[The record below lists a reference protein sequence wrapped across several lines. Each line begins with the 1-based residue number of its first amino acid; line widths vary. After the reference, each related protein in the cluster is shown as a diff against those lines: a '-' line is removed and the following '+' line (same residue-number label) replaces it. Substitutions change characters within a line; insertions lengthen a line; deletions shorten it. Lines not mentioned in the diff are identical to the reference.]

1 MSGRTYVIIGNTC
14 TWTYALTRAGGG
26 GLNRF
31 ENCVRSAPPH
41 AIVSRVFLPSRIHVL
56 GWHRFGHPPH
66 PATMRSSLF
75 LWAACTA
82 RVSATWV
89 CGGDVEI
96 TKSWDDKNIDGH
108 CVGDSHPTA
117 ARTHHLHVARPL
129 LALHSHKTPRAKSPL
144 HACTLL
150 CMHAPSAGEYEGAE
164 FMPGDR
170 VPLAWST
177 WPLGSA
183 PARLLRLLMAALG
196 NLALTGRRAGPR
208 SAQPLFQQ
216 AWSAWPVS
224 QLRTR
229 PRPVARLQRPSVRGP
244 AARGQARGPACAAL
258 VA

>member
-1 MSGRTYVIIGNTC
+1 M
-14 TWTYALTRAGGG
+14 
-26 GLNRF
+26 
-31 ENCVRSAPPH
+31 
-41 AIVSRVFLPSRIHVL
+41 
-56 GWHRFGHPPH
+56 
-66 PATMRSSLF
+66 
-75 LWAACTA
+75 
-82 RVSATWV
+82 
-89 CGGDVEI
+89 EI

-183 PARLLRLLMAALG
+183 PARLLRLLMCAWRLWAARHSQGEARALG
-196 NLALTGRRAGPR
+196 
-208 SAQPLFQQ
+208 AQPL
-216 AWSAWPVS
+216 PRVL
-224 QLRTR
+224 QL
-229 PRPVARLQRPSVRGP
+229 
-244 AARGQARGPACAAL
+244 AAFKAADFTAFDHSGG
-258 VA
+258 VGAGCDEECTGGDAAEA